1 MRLFRC
7 ASCRHCFT
15 DLSSLAE
22 LEQYGPEY
30 FDESHKNWFEHP
42 DAKLFD
48 RIRRIIIDG
57 YPNASVLD
65 VGSGN
70 GNLLR
75 YLRDKE
81 PGLTL
86 TGIDI
91 GPGRSAD
98 GIEYISGDFLN
109 WEFDS
114 QFDVVIS
121 LQVIEHMPD
130 PQLFARRISELCH
143 PGGLVIVNTIN
154 EQSVLYDLAR
164 WARAVGF
171 EQAYE
176 RLYSRHHLNHFNLSS
191 LPALMQAKGLTKLQ
205 HLRHRA
211 PAAAMDIPAS
221 SKLAESVLRA
231 AVWGLFVAGDLIG
244 RSTYQTIVCRK

>member
-1 MRLFRC
+1 VCLFRC

-15 DLSSLAE
+15 DLCSLAE
-22 LEQYGPEY
+22 LEHYGPEY
-30 FDESHKNWFEHP
+30 FDKSHKNWFEHP
-42 DAKLFD
+42 DVKLFD
-48 RIRRIIIDG
+48 CIRRIIVNT
-57 YPNASVLD
+57 YPNAAVLD
-65 VGSGN
+65 AGSGN

-75 YLRDKE
+75 YLREKE
-81 PGLTL
+81 PRLRL

-98 GIEYISGDFLN
+98 GIEHICADFLTWN
-109 WEFDS
+109 FES

-130 PQLFARRISELCH
+130 PQQFARRTSELCRSD
-143 PGGLVIVNTIN
+143 GIVIVNTIN
-154 EQSVLYDLAR
+154 EQSVLYDVAR

-171 EQAYE
+171 QRAYE

-191 LPALMQAKGLTKLQ
+191 LRALMEGNGLTTIQ
-205 HLRHRA
+205 HLRHKA
-211 PAAAMDIPAS
+211 PVAAMDIPAS
-221 SKLAESVLRA
+221 GKLTESIFRA
-231 AVWGLFVAGDLIG
+231 AVWGMFVAGDAIG